1 MKNNITSIK
10 FPNIKIINKITKSK
24 AYNSCSDIMGNED
37 IKLTQPILTYS
48 NEVQNINF
56 NINGQDYNLNNEKD
70 VKSYLYTN
78 SERRKI
84 NLNNLR
90 LKADPKSVDS
100 KNKIN
105 NKYYLPVL
113 MEKRIDQ
120 TKLFNYIN
128 EIKTINKNKGNKY
141 PNYFNTIRNNE
152 YNDINNF
159 NTNSISL
166 SLNTISNVSSN
177 IKKNNKE
184 IKIKSKLKN
193 LNNSKIKKNNKYDY
207 LEQVKNYRRMLK
219 QQIINRYKSQYSQHG
234 IKKEKKLENENN
246 HFVFNYRNN
255 SSIKNMNENVNKALN
270 IFYSKIPNSRVT
282 GYEKVFLAHTNSNT
296 EKEILNNEDQKV
308 VNSLNINQIE

>member
-1 MKNNITSIK
+1 M
-10 FPNIKIINKITKSK
+10 TKSK

-90 LKADPKSVDS
+90 LKVDPKSVDS
-100 KNKIN
+100 KKKNN

-113 MEKRIDQ
+113 MEKKIDQ

-128 EIKTINKNKGNKY
+128 EIKTINKIKGYKY

-152 YNDINNF
+152 LNNMNNF
-159 NTNSISL
+159 NVNSISL
-166 SLNTISNVSSN
+166 SLNTISNVSYIN
-177 IKKNNKE
+177 KKIIKK
-184 IKIKSKLKN
+184 IK
-193 LNNSKIKKNNKYDY
+193 
-207 LEQVKNYRRMLK
+207 
-219 QQIINRYKSQYSQHG
+219 
-234 IKKEKKLENENN
+234 
-246 HFVFNYRNN
+246 
-255 SSIKNMNENVNKALN
+255 
-270 IFYSKIPNSRVT
+270 
-282 GYEKVFLAHTNSNT
+282 
-296 EKEILNNEDQKV
+296 
-308 VNSLNINQIE
+308 